1 MIASWYT
8 LGEALKTNYILIDF
22 ENVQPKA
29 LTQLTDHPF
38 KELVFLGVNQL
49 KIPIELVRT
58 LQPLGDNVT
67 YIQVPGKGP
76 DALDFHIAYYIG
88 ELRATDPNSFFHII
102 SKDKGFDPLIEHLWA
117 RKIPVIRSTDITEI
131 PMLRISSAT
140 SFEEQVAAVV
150 KNLEGRGASRP
161 RKDKTLSNTVKSM
174 LSSDAKPE
182 EIRLVIDDLKRQK
195 IVVAK
200 NGGITY
206 NFAK

>member
-1 MIASWYT
+1 M
-8 LGEALKTNYILIDF
+8 KTNYILIDF
-22 ENVQPKA
+22 ENVQPKS

-38 KELVFLGVNQL
+38 KVIVFLGVKQL

-58 LQPLGDNVT
+58 LQPLGDNVS
-67 YIQVPGKGP
+67 YIQVSGNGP

-88 ELRATDPNSFFHII
+88 ELRANDPNSFFHII
-102 SKDKGFDPLIEHLWA
+102 SKDKGFDPLIEHLWT

-131 PMLRISSAT
+131 PMLRISSTT

-150 KNLEGRGASRP
+150 KNLQGRGTSRP

-174 LSSDAKPE
+174 LSSDANPE

-195 IVVAK
+195 IIVAK

-206 NFAK
+206 DFGK